1 MAKILLIED
10 DELMLR
16 MYQRAFKNAGHNM
29 ILASSGKEGLDK
41 IRQDKF
47 DLILLDIMMPKMSG
61 LEVLEKLK
69 ADSETSSIPVVILTN
84 LSDKKDAEESLKRG
98 AIEYV
103 IKSDH
108 SINETV
114 DLINKTLGEYT
125 EKKNGDQ
132 A

>member
-1 MAKILLIED
+1 
-10 DELMLR
+10 
-16 MYQRAFKNAGHNM
+16 
-29 ILASSGKEGLDK
+29 
-41 IRQDKF
+41 
-47 DLILLDIMMPKMSG
+47 MSG